1 MKHQGLDLAGIIIT
15 YVFSVSI
22 VAAMILSLV
31 SWGWLEGYEIVL
43 LLLGLITLVLVS
55 LYHANIVKNRI
66 IVGIFATLIS
76 VLGGVFILVDT
87 KQQSRSDDRSVDSN
101 SPEKIKVS
109 ESNPIEKLRI
119 IHKLFKSELVPVEI
133 YETKK
138 KEILD
143 NFLMI
148 TPQPNNK
155 TLKVSNLILGILWLF
170 TLFMTLFGGYI
181 YSFIDIILLL
191 YAILISIFMFISP
204 KNLRLTNI
212 ILQFIIL
219 LVFVLFFTVI
229 APSYSFSGLIPL
241 ISIFGAI
248 QLFVTILNIL
258 NLTKKEKTIKNVTN
272 YMLIEKFKLL
282 FDEQI
287 INEFEMKSLIEKH
300 L

>member
-22 VAAMILSLV
+22 VAAMILSWV

-87 KQQSRSDDRSVDSN
+87 KQQSRSEDKSVDII
-101 SPEKIKVS
+101 SPEKTKDS
-109 ESNPIEKLRI
+109 ESNPFEKLRI
-119 IHKLFKSELVPVEI
+119 IHKLFKAELVPVEI

-155 TLKVSNLILGILWLF
+155 TLKVSNLTLGILWLF

-204 KNLRLTNI
+204 KNFRLTNI

-229 APSYSFSGLIPL
+229 APGYSFSGLIPL